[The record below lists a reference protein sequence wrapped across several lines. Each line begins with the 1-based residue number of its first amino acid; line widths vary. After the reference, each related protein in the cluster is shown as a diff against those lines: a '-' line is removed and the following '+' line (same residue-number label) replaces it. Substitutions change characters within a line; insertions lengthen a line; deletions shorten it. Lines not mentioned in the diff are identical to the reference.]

1 LQRDDEHQIAL
12 FVVCVDDQEPTPR
25 AEYEPKRAPVPLQL
39 SPEPREPLERP
50 KRARD
55 ALATVGR
62 KTVGENQTIEI
73 FYGNAAQPD
82 FGHR

>member
-1 LQRDDEHQIAL
+1 LQRDDEHQIAT
-12 FVVCVDDQEPTPR
+12 FIVRVDDQEPTPG

-55 ALATVGR
+55 SRATVGR
-62 KTVGENQTIEI
+62 KAVRENQAIEI
-73 FYGNAAQPD
+73 FDGNAAQPD

>member
-1 LQRDDEHQIAL
+1 
-12 FVVCVDDQEPTPR
+12 
-25 AEYEPKRAPVPLQL
+25 LQL

-62 KTVGENQTIEI
+62 KTVRENQTIEI